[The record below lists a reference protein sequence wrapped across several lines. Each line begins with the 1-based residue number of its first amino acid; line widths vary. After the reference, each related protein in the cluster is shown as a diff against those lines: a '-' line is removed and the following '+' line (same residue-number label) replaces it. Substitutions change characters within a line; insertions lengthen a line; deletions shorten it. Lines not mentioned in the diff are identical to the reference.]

1 MKSLI
6 FSEKSTY
13 KIAVLI
19 KDTSFRKGEMDNYY
33 VSPLELLGIDR
44 TNVLA
49 VSLPYVN
56 NKASANLCKSF
67 LETLLPKLVTVGT
80 DYIYCADSTY
90 FKALTGVAKSESS
103 LGYVVPC
110 KFVGY
115 EHLKVVYGLN
125 FTSLQYNPAQQPKLD
140 LSLKTLSD
148 EWNGGATVIGLDI
161 IDSVEYP
168 YEPHDIKAALDKLH
182 IYSHL
187 TVDIEAFSLVLQ
199 EAYLGSIAFAW
210 DNGNGIAFHI
220 DYTPIENE
228 LGYFGMRV
236 PNQTVRQI
244 LKQFLIDYKGTLIA
258 HNCTYDFKV
267 LIFELFMK
275 DPLDTKGLL
284 EGLDILTNKFHDTK
298 VIAYLATNSTA
309 GNKLS
314 LKDLA
319 HEFAGN
325 YAQSEIKDIR
335 RIEGNDLLKYNLTD
349 CLATWYVFHKMYPIM
364 VKDNQEELYK
374 TLMIDSLKLIIQL
387 ELTGMPM
394 YMPRIKA
401 AKKALIKVANGHI
414 ATLNG
419 SAFVRMTTHLL
430 KVSAMEAANEKLKKL
445 RKTVNDFPKVV
456 FNPNS
461 GDQVAR
467 LLHEVMG
474 LPIID
479 VTPTKSPATGMDTL
493 EKLLNHTT
501 DPKKLSVIN
510 ALLGLG
516 SVVKILSAFIPA
528 FERAF
533 YKRDGCWYLHG
544 NFNLNGAVSGRLSS
558 SKVNLQQ
565 IPSNSIY
572 AEIIKACFVPPK
584 GFLMVG
590 ADFASL
596 EDRIS
601 ALLTKDSNKLKVYT
615 DGYDGHALRA
625 WSYFPEEYV
634 GVPFTV
640 EAINATV
647 KTHSTWRQL
656 SKSPTFAL
664 TYLGTYRTLMNNCGF
679 SEQMAR
685 SIETNYHKLYKESDE
700 YVAQRINQACKDGYV
715 EVAFGLRI
723 RTPLLAQSILGSK
736 RTMHEAEAEGRTV
749 GNALG
754 QSYGLLNNRAAVAFM
769 KLVWA
774 SKYKYDIKPIAL
786 IHDAIYLLIRDNVE
800 VVKWVNDNLI
810 ECMKWNELPEIQ
822 HEIVKLGAELDIF
835 YSGWHQKVTIPNG
848 ATEAEIIAACKS
860 CATKYQEKV

>member
-1 MKSLI
+1 MKSII
-6 FSEKSTY
+6 FAEKSSY

-110 KFVGY
+110 KFAGY

-161 IDSVEYP
+161 IDSAEYP

-374 TLMIDSLKLIIQL
+374 TLMTDSLKLIIQL

-401 AKKALIKVANGHI
+401 AKKALIKVANQHI

-445 RKTVNDFPKVV
+445 RKTVDDFPKVV

-533 YKRDGCWYLHG
+533 YKSDGCWYLHG

-572 AEIIKACFVPPK
+572 AEIIKACFVAPK
-584 GFLMVG
+584 GWLMVG

-774 SKYKYDIKPIAL
+774 SKYRYDIKPIAL

-822 HEIVKLGAELDIF
+822 HETVKLGAELDIF
-835 YSGWHQKVTIPNG
+835 YSGWHQKVTIPNN

-860 CATKYQEKV
+860 CATKYKEK

>member
-13 KIAVLI
+13 KVAVLI

-80 DYIYCADSTY
+80 EYIYCADSTY

-161 IDSVEYP
+161 IDSAEYP

-236 PNQTVRQI
+236 PNQTTRQI

-267 LIFELFMK
+267 LVFELFMK

-401 AKKALIKVANGHI
+401 AKKALIKVANQHI

-430 KVSAMEAANEKLKKL
+430 KVSAMEAANERLKKL

-533 YKRDGCWYLHG
+533 YKSDGCWYLHG

-572 AEIIKACFVPPK
+572 AEIIKACFVAPK
-584 GFLMVG
+584 GWLMTA

-601 ALLTKDSNKLKVYT
+601 ALLTKDTNKLRVYV

-656 SKSPTFAL
+656 SKAPTFAL

-754 QSYGLLNNRAAVAFM
+754 QSYNLLNNRAAVAFM

-774 SKYKYDIKPIAL
+774 SKYRYDIKPISL

-822 HEIVKLGAELDIF
+822 HETVKLGAELDIF

-860 CATKYQEKV
+860 CATKYKEK

>member
-1 MKSLI
+1 MKSI
-6 FSEKSTY
+6 VFAEKSTY
-13 KIAVLI
+13 KVAVLI

-103 LGYVVPC
+103 LGYVIPC

-161 IDSVEYP
+161 IESAEYP

-199 EAYLGSIAFAW
+199 EAHLGSIAFAW
-210 DNGNGIAFHI
+210 DSGNGIAFHI

-364 VKDNQEELYK
+364 VKDSQEELYK

-401 AKKALIKVANGHI
+401 AKKALIKVANEHI

-467 LLHEVMG
+467 LLHEVME

-533 YKRDGCWYLHG
+533 YKSDGCWYLHG

-590 ADFASL
+590 ADFNAL
-596 EDRIS
+596 EARVG
-601 ALLTKDSNKLKVYT
+601 ALLTKDTAKLCVYT
-615 DGYDGHALRA
+615 DGYDSHSFNAYGYWANKMPDIQLAKDSDKCYSVTIDGQVHLLK
-625 WSYFPEEYV
+625 
-634 GVPFTV
+634 GTVPIELPDGTFT
-640 EAINATV
+640 
-647 KTHSTWRQL
+647 
-656 SKSPTFAL
+656 
-664 TYLGTYRTLMNNCGF
+664 
-679 SEQMAR
+679 
-685 SIETNYHKLYKESDE
+685 
-700 YVAQRINQACKDGYV
+700 
-715 EVAFGLRI
+715 
-723 RTPLLAQSILGSK
+723 
-736 RTMHEAEAEGRTV
+736 TV
-749 GNALG
+749 GEHYENA
-754 QSYGLLNNRAAVAFM
+754 
-769 KLVWA
+769 
-774 SKYKYDIKPIAL
+774 
-786 IHDAIYLLIRDNVE
+786 YL
-800 VVKWVNDNLI
+800 
-810 ECMKWNELPEIQ
+810 
-822 HEIVKLGAELDIF
+822 
-835 YSGWHQKVTIPNG
+835 
-848 ATEAEIIAACKS
+848 
-860 CATKYQEKV
+860 

>member
-1 MKSLI
+1 
-6 FSEKSTY
+6 
-13 KIAVLI
+13 
-19 KDTSFRKGEMDNYY
+19 MDNYY

-103 LGYVVPC
+103 LGYVIPC

-125 FTSLQYNPAQQPKLD
+125 FTALQYNPAQQPKLD

-161 IDSVEYP
+161 IDSAEYP
-168 YEPHDIKAALDKLH
+168 YEPYDIKAALDKLY

-199 EAYLGSIAFAW
+199 EAHLGSIAFAW

-228 LGYFGMRV
+228 LGYFGMYV

-244 LKQFLIDYKGTLIA
+244 LKQFLIDFKGTLIA

-401 AKKALIKVANGHI
+401 AKKALIKVANQHI

-445 RKTVNDFPKVV
+445 RKTVDDFPKVV

-533 YKRDGCWYLHG
+533 YKSDGCWYLHG

-572 AEIIKACFVPPK
+572 AEIIKACFVAPR
-584 GFLMVG
+584 GWLMSS

-601 ALLTKDSNKLKVYT
+601 ALLTKDSNKLRVYT

-634 GVPFTV
+634 GVPLTV

-656 SKSPTFAL
+656 SKAPTFAL

-754 QSYGLLNNRAAVAFM
+754 QSYNLLNNRAAVAFM

-774 SKYKYDIKPIAL
+774 SKYRYDIKPISL

-800 VVKWVNDNLI
+800 IVKWVNDNLI

-822 HEIVKLGAELDIF
+822 HETVKLGAELDIF

-860 CATKYQEKV
+860 CATKYKEKA

>member
-1 MKSLI
+1 MKSII
-6 FSEKSTY
+6 FAEKSSY

-33 VSPLELLGIDR
+33 VSPLELLGLDR

-80 DYIYCADSTY
+80 EYIYCADSTY

-161 IDSVEYP
+161 IDSAEYP

-236 PNQTVRQI
+236 PNQTTRQI

-267 LIFELFMK
+267 LVFELFMK

-401 AKKALIKVANGHI
+401 AKKALIKVANQHI

-430 KVSAMEAANEKLKKL
+430 KVSAMEAANERLKKL

-533 YKRDGCWYLHG
+533 YKSDGCWYLHG

-572 AEIIKACFVPPK
+572 AEIIKACFVAPK
-584 GFLMVG
+584 GWLMTA

-601 ALLTKDSNKLKVYT
+601 ALLTKDTNKLRVYV

-656 SKSPTFAL
+656 SKAPTFAL

-754 QSYGLLNNRAAVAFM
+754 QSYNLLNNRAAVAFM

-774 SKYKYDIKPIAL
+774 SKYRYDIKPISL

-810 ECMKWNELPEIQ
+810 ECMEWNELPEIQ
-822 HEIVKLGAELDIF
+822 HETVKLGAELDIF

-860 CATKYQEKV
+860 CATKYKEK